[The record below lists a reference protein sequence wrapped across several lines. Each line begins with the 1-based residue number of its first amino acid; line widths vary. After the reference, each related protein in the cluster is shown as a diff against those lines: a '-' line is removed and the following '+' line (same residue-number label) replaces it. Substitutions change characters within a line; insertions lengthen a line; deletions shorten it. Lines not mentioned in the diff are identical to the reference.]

1 MASKLKTDWKRI
13 GRSGPTVDG
22 RAIEPEALRQAAK
35 NYDKNLFTALM
46 WPEHER
52 WYNMGT
58 VEQLRAEDNDEGGV
72 DLFAIIAPNEYYEA
86 ANRAGQKL
94 FTSMELFP
102 DFRNTGEFYLTG
114 CAATDNPASAAT
126 SEMRFTASKETTLSL
141 GTHTEFT
148 SHEFND
154 SNTDDEQAPS
164 WFTKFF
170 NKKPEADM
178 SKQAIEQLKTELVA
192 LTDKFNAALADKTP
206 DSPAADVAKDE
217 TENFTA
223 LAASVTAL
231 SERFTALETKL
242 EKGAEDE
249 GEGNAADLQ
258 FTALQTALDDL
269 TAKFAAATA
278 EQPSTPAGEH
288 VSGDDLNQYI

>member
-13 GRSGPTVDG
+13 GRSGATVDG
-22 RAIEPEALRQAAK
+22 RTIEPEALRQVAN
-35 NYDKNLFTALM
+35 NYDKSLYTAMM

-58 VEQLRAEDNDEGGV
+58 IEQLRAEDNAEGGV

-86 ANRAGQKL
+86 ANKVGQKL

-114 CAATDNPASAAT
+114 CAATDNPASVAT
-126 SEMRFTASKETTLSL
+126 TEMRFRASDSTVLSL
-141 GTHTEFT
+141 GAHTEFT
-148 SHEFND
+148 THNF
-154 SNTDDEQAPS
+154 TDDEQAPS

-178 SKQAIEQLKTELVA
+178 DTEALKKLQADFTALQANFAALKATVPAEATDDDQAKEAEEKYATTESVA
-192 LTDKFNAALADKTP
+192 ALSAQFKALQAKLKGDEGEGDNADVKYAALQKSFDDLSDKFNAAIK
-206 DSPAADVAKDE
+206 
-217 TENFTA
+217 
-223 LAASVTAL
+223 
-231 SERFTALETKL
+231 
-242 EKGAEDE
+242 
-249 GEGNAADLQ
+249 
-258 FTALQTALDDL
+258 
-269 TAKFAAATA
+269 